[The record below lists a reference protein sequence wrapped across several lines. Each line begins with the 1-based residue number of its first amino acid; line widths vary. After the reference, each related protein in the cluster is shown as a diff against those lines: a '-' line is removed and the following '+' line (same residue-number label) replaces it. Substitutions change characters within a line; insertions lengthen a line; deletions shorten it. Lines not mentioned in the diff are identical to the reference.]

1 MTHSTPCP
9 KCGSNDWDPQGRCNT
24 CGFTKPSLLRLLGEH
39 GYLDFRVGGAVGK
52 PLLQKAVGDDSRFA
66 DHHQFSVIRDPD
78 LGWLVEA
85 AASKNPTR
93 LQGKELSPGVP
104 QSLAEGDVITVGAS
118 KARLSVE
125 FIRGDT

>member
-1 MTHSTPCP
+1 MEP
-9 KCGSNDWDPQGRCNT
+9 GV
-24 CGFTKPSLLRLLGEH
+24 LRLLGEH
-39 GYLDFRVGGAVGK
+39 GHLDFRVGGVVGR

-66 DHHQFSVIRDPD
+66 DHHQFTVIRDPD

-85 AASKNPTR
+85 TASKNPTR
-93 LQGKELSPGVP
+93 LQGKELSAGVP

-118 KARLSVE
+118 KGRLSVK

>member
-1 MTHSTPCP
+1 M
-9 KCGSNDWDPQGRCNT
+9 
-24 CGFTKPSLLRLLGEH
+24 LRLLGEH
-39 GYLDFRVGGAVGK
+39 GHLEFRVSGEVGR
-52 PLLQKAVGDDSRFA
+52 PLLQKVVGDDSRFA
-66 DHHQFSVIRDPD
+66 DHHQFTMIRDHN

-85 AASKNPTR
+85 AVSKNPTR

-125 FIRGDT
+125 FMREGT